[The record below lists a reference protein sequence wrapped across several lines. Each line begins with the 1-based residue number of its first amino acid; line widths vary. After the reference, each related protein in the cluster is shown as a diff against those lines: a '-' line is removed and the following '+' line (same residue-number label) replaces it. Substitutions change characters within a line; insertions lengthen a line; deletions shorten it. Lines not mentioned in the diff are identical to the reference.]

1 MKTKK
6 RRRKIKK
13 MNKAYKFG
21 TVAIIGSPN
30 VGKSTLLNKLLGED
44 VAIISSKPNTTR
56 NCIRGIKTTDEYQIV
71 FLDTPGI
78 HTAKD
83 KINQLMVRQ
92 AIDSLSMVDIVYFIV
107 TPDEI
112 FKKEYNTIVEVL
124 NKINAAKFLLV
135 NKIDIHKKE
144 DVVNVANKAFSGA
157 TFTYVLPVSALTG
170 ANVDKLLE
178 LTIESL
184 PEGFKIYDDEEITT
198 LPEKFL
204 IGEFIRESV
213 FNLLKD
219 EVPYNVLV
227 ECEKVEDRSDD
238 LLYVAASIIVN
249 RSSQKG
255 IIIGK
260 GGDMIK
266 KIGSRARKKIEAF
279 FQVKVYLELFVK
291 IRKDWMNNDEYLK
304 IQGLV

>member
-1 MKTKK
+1 
-6 RRRKIKK
+6 
-13 MNKAYKFG
+13 MNKDYKCG

-44 VAIISSKPNTTR
+44 IAIVSNKPNTTR
-56 NCIRGIKTTDEYQIV
+56 NCIRGIKTTEEYQVI

-78 HTAKD
+78 HNPKD
-83 KINQLMVRQ
+83 KINQLMVKQ

-112 FKKEYNTIVEVL
+112 FRKEYNTIVNLL
-124 NKINAAKFLLV
+124 NKVGAIKFLLI
-135 NKIDIHKKE
+135 NKVDIHKKG

-157 TFTYVLPVSALTG
+157 AFTYVLPISALKGT
-170 ANVDKLLE
+170 NVDKLLE
-178 LTIESL
+178 LTKENL
-184 PEGFKIYDDEEITT
+184 PEGCKIYDEDEITT
-198 LPEKFL
+198 IPEKFL
-204 IGEFIRESV
+204 IAEFIRGSI
-213 FNLLKD
+213 FNLLKE
-219 EVPYNVLV
+219 EVPYDVLV
-227 ECEKVEDRSDD
+227 ECEKVEDRSKE

-249 RSSQKG
+249 RTSQKG

-260 GGDMIK
+260 KGEMLK
-266 KIGSRARKKIEAF
+266 RIGQMARLKIEAF

-291 IRKDWMNNDEYLK
+291 VREDWKNSDEYLK